1 MGHDRILTLCY
12 CLLWCITLYRYHLK
26 VKSLNAAYFILF
38 TYVLYAFF
46 SFMTYGTN
54 YPYFN
59 PKPLKIFPFIYLYL
73 ALMIGVYPIMKYGM
87 VKRVTIRASSL
98 RVINIICSIFIV
110 STLIHLPSILS
121 NLSTG
126 LVRLLVD
133 SSNAAD
139 FYRDSL
145 AMTEDSGKS
154 ISNIAAIISNAF
166 TGVGFFFTAYYLTI
180 QNKSKVIL
188 IGLILSCLVK
198 MTSGIAE
205 GTRGDIVEYL
215 FIAIAS
221 VLLFYGMMSIQIKRY
236 IKIVGVSVSL
246 LLAVPMVLI
255 TVGRFGTDNIDP
267 LESIY
272 YYAGI
277 ENINFNNYALDDNG
291 IRYGDRTIPLFKR
304 IVGFDNV
311 PRNFFERRAK
321 YPNLY
326 LNDES
331 FSTYVGD
338 FAIDYGPAL
347 GLIIIIIISLTV
359 YNKSKI
365 RGDTIYLHQLLIL
378 HILLYM
384 CTIGGLKLFPFAD
397 AAGLQ
402 VIVYAIIYKILKIST
417 SKVVKI

>member
-1 MGHDRILTLCY
+1 MGHDRILALCY
-12 CLLWCITLYRYHLK
+12 FLLWCITLYRYHLK

-87 VKRVTIRASSL
+87 VKKVIIRAPSL
-98 RVINIICSIFIV
+98 KIINIICSIFIV

-166 TGVGFFFTAYYLTI
+166 AGVGFFFTAYYLTI

-205 GTRGDIVEYL
+205 GTRGAIVEYL

-304 IVGFDNV
+304 ILGFDNV

-338 FAIDYGPAL
+338 FAIDYGPVL

-365 RGDTIYLHQLLIL
+365 RGDTICLHQLLIL

>member
-1 MGHDRILTLCY
+1 
-12 CLLWCITLYRYHLK
+12 
-26 VKSLNAAYFILF
+26 
-38 TYVLYAFF
+38 
-46 SFMTYGTN
+46 
-54 YPYFN
+54 
-59 PKPLKIFPFIYLYL
+59 
-73 ALMIGVYPIMKYGM
+73 
-87 VKRVTIRASSL
+87 
-98 RVINIICSIFIV
+98 
-110 STLIHLPSILS
+110 
-121 NLSTG
+121 
-126 LVRLLVD
+126 
-133 SSNAAD
+133 
-139 FYRDSL
+139 
-145 AMTEDSGKS
+145 
-154 ISNIAAIISNAF
+154 
-166 TGVGFFFTAYYLTI
+166 
-180 QNKSKVIL
+180 
-188 IGLILSCLVK
+188 
-198 MTSGIAE
+198 
-205 GTRGDIVEYL
+205 
-215 FIAIAS
+215 
-221 VLLFYGMMSIQIKRY
+221 
-236 IKIVGVSVSL
+236 
-246 LLAVPMVLI
+246 MVLI

-304 IVGFDNV
+304 ILGFDNV

-338 FAIDYGPAL
+338 FAIDYGPVL

-365 RGDTIYLHQLLIL
+365 RGDTICLHQLLIL